1 MKSLSRS
8 MGLLL
13 LLASVAYEA
22 SAGTLTGTVRGP
34 NGAPLRGS
42 FVRARSETKSKIT
55 TSVLSD
61 SQGRYRI
68 ENLTP
73 GGYKVWAD
81 ATGYESAAPATVDVA
96 ADRPAARD
104 FALGKGMV
112 RWSDLSNYQ
121 ALKLLPESKG
131 KETLNG
137 RCLICHGFQS
147 RMAAKPRNEAGW
159 TAAVKFM
166 QTAMHFNLAGRFN
179 DQNAADVVKF
189 LNESFGVDSKLPKSP
204 AEMPGYAETVRP
216 FTDEGLKIVYVDYDL
231 PQPNSFPFSAA
242 PDKDGKLWI
251 PEFGR
256 ANRVAVLDPNTGE
269 MQEFRTPHQ
278 GTAAIHS
285 AVPGPDGSIWMA
297 QQGSNKVGKL
307 DPRTM
312 VITEYQADYEPGKEG
327 WLIGGSKHTSRVD
340 SKGNVWSSGYPFTKF
355 DPKTGKFTYYK
366 EGHGSYDVAVDSD
379 DNAWFTTNT
388 PSSTIGK
395 VDAKTDKVTTW
406 VMPTKG
412 YLRRL
417 QIDSKGIVWV
427 GEYEAGKLARF
438 DPKTETFKEFPLPG
452 ALSTPYAMGIDR
464 NDHIWY
470 SSHDMDVLGR
480 LDPATGHVTE
490 YPVPYPENTMKEF
503 FLDAQG
509 RLWWGSPPNNK
520 VGYFT
525 IASGNGSR

>member
-1 MKSLSRS
+1 MA
-8 MGLLL
+8 L
-13 LLASVAYEA
+13 LLACAGVASQALAE
-22 SAGTLTGTVRGP
+22 TLAGTVRDP
-34 NGAPLRGS
+34 NGVPLRGA
-42 FVRARSETKSKIT
+42 FVRARSDTKTRIT
-55 TSVLSD
+55 ATVFSD
-61 SQGRYRI
+61 SQGRYRF
-68 ENLTP
+68 EDLAP
-73 GGYKVWAD
+73 GGYQVWAE
-81 ATGYESAAPATVDVA
+81 AVGYESAAQASVNVA
-96 ADRPAARD
+96 ADRAAARD
-104 FALGKGMV
+104 FALGKGV
-112 RWSDLSNYQ
+112 VKWSDLSNHQ
-121 ALKLLPESKG
+121 MLKLLPASKG
-131 KETLNG
+131 KEMLNG

-179 DQNAADVVKF
+179 DQNAADVTQF

-204 AEMPGYAETVRP
+204 AEMPGYAETVRQ
-216 FTDEGLKIVYVDYDL
+216 FSDDSLKVVYVDYDL

-242 PDKDGKLWI
+242 PDKNGKFWI

-256 ANRVAVLDPNTGE
+256 ANRVARLDPNTGE
-269 MQEFRTPHQ
+269 MQEFRAPHQ

-285 AVPGPDGSIWMA
+285 AVPAPDGSIWMA
-297 QQGSNKVGKL
+297 QQGSNKLGKL
-307 DPRTM
+307 DPRTG
-312 VITEYQADYEPGKEG
+312 VITEYQADYEAGKEG

-366 EGHGSYDVAVDSD
+366 EGHGSYDVAVDAD
-379 DNAWFTTNT
+379 DNGWFTTNI
-388 PSSTIGK
+388 PSSTIGR
-395 VDAKTDKVTTW
+395 VDAKTDQVKTW

-427 GEYEAGKLARF
+427 GEYEAGKIARF
-438 DPKTETFKEFPLPG
+438 DPKTETFKEFDLPG
-452 ALSTPYAMGIDR
+452 PLATPYAMGIDR

-480 LDPATGHVTE
+480 LDPATGKVTE
-490 YPVPYPENTMKEF
+490 YPAPYPENTMKEF

-509 RLWWGSPPNNK
+509 RLWYGSPPNNK
-520 VGYFT
+520 VGYF
-525 IASGNGSR
+525 IVPGMSGQ